1 MTVLVVEGLPVAVPA
16 RDGVQR
22 CEGMC
27 RWWGGSN
34 CGRWVMET
42 LQSSVPPGPV
52 GPSPRVTGWTFEMVC
67 CPLST
72 ASVQAP
78 NAAAAQ
84 LSWTLGKESRTK
96 FLCYDQGIYYFCL
109 ECRQVQSL

>member
-1 MTVLVVEGLPVAVPA
+1 
-16 RDGVQR
+16 
-22 CEGMC
+22 
-27 RWWGGSN
+27 
-34 CGRWVMET
+34 MET

-96 FLCYDQGIYYFCL
+96 FLCTKKGIIKVNNFLLSMNIKSYSIYVFNFSVELPGLSLWSSSFYLLNRLNRNLFC
-109 ECRQVQSL
+109 